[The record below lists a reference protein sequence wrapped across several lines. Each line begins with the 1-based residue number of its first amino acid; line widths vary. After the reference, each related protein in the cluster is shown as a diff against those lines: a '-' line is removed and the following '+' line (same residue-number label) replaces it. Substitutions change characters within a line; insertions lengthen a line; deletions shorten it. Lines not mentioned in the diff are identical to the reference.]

1 MPYLSEWKGKRA
13 MMDYRA
19 IVILGGIGAVALL
32 WLLLRFGRHIA
43 RAALVVG
50 ILAAVIIGAL
60 ALLSQASA
68 TREAASATRQVAR
81 AATVAASGQVVVAF
95 CFGAMGAVTLGALG
109 CAGFWWVR
117 FRLLAQRHKQRPRR
131 QRALSQKDAPEIVY
145 IAEDEADPLPLDG
158 IDLSLWGWG

>member
-1 MPYLSEWKGKRA
+1 
-13 MMDYRA
+13 MDYRA

-32 WLLLRFGRHIA
+32 WLLLRFGRQVA

-50 ILAAVIIGAL
+50 ILAVVVIGAL
-60 ALLSQASA
+60 AFLSQASA

-95 CFGAMGAVTLGALG
+95 CFGAMGAMTLGALG
-109 CAGFWWVR
+109 FAGFWWVR

-131 QRALSQKDAPEIVY
+131 QRALPERKAPDVVY
-145 IAEDEADPLPLDG
+145 IAEDETEALPLEG
-158 IDLSLWGWG
+158 IDLSQWGWG